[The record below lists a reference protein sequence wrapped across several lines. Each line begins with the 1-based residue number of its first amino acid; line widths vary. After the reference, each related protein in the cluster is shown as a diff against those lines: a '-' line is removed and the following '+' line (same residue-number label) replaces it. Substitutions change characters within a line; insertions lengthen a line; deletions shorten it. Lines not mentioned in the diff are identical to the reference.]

1 MEIRGIHDSELEEMI
16 DLQCRV
22 FRPDGH
28 ERYSQ
33 YVRTD
38 PSYRYDQSRVVVVN
52 EQIVSTLRVWEREI
66 RIGSIAVP
74 MGGIGGV
81 GTHPD
86 HQGAGYATALMKD
99 TITYMRTVGYDVGV
113 LFSAIPYVFYRKLGW
128 ASVPLAGFR
137 VTRRRNIGLE
147 ETEWRVE
154 TFDEGRDLEESITL
168 YHNHNAQQSG
178 SLVRVRSYWNSG
190 PARLRDIL
198 PTVVARRGD
207 RLGGYLNFQ
216 VGEKSTNILEVAYDQ
231 TQPEALTALVN
242 HLLQVC
248 DREGVEELHGDIP
261 HRHPMVDLL
270 IEGTAGDTFL
280 TGNSAMMLHPVN
292 LLSLFQRLLP
302 EFQARLD
309 AANKT
314 FTPVSICFALNDQEA
329 GLRLLDDGA
338 LQTFDAEEEAAI
350 HLALPGHLFWR
361 ALLGESSWS
370 QLEPTLHQ
378 GGIVVETEIAA
389 LLSILFPQRE
399 VIFWGPD
406 HY

>member
-1 MEIRGIHDSELEEMI
+1 MEIRGIRESELAEMI

-28 ERYSQ
+28 ERYWQ

-38 PSYRYDQSRVVVVN
+38 PSYRYDQSRVVVVKGR
-52 EQIVSTLRVWEREI
+52 IVSTLRVWEREM

-99 TITYMRTVGYDVGV
+99 TVTYMRTVGYDVGV
-113 LFSAIPYVFYRKLGW
+113 LFSAIPCAFYRKLGW

-137 VTRRRNIGLE
+137 VTRRQSAGLG

-154 TFDEGRDLEESITL
+154 PFDEERDLKASIVL
-168 YHNHNAQQSG
+168 YDGYNAERSG
-178 SLVRVRSYWNSG
+178 SLVRTRSYWNSG
-190 PARLRDIL
+190 PARLREIL
-198 PTVVARRGD
+198 PTVVARHED
-207 RLGGYLNFQ
+207 RFGGYLNFQ
-216 VGEKSTNILEVAYDQ
+216 VNGKSVNIFEVAYDRK
-231 TQPEALTALVN
+231 QPQALTALAS

-248 DREGVEELHGDIP
+248 EQEGVEELHGDMP
-261 HRHPMVDLL
+261 DRHPMVDLL
-270 IEGTAGDTFL
+270 VEGTAGDTFL
-280 TGNSAMMLHPVN
+280 TGNSAMMLYPVN
-292 LLSLFQRLLP
+292 LLALLQRLLP
-302 EFQARLD
+302 ELQTRLD
-309 AANKT
+309 AANQK
-314 FTPVSICFALNDQEA
+314 FAPISICFAVNDQEA
-329 GLRLLDDGA
+329 GLRLHDDGT
-338 LQTFDAEEEAAI
+338 LQTFDSDERAI
-350 HLALPGHLFWR
+350 RLTLPGHLFWR

-378 GGIVVETEIAA
+378 RRISVDVELAA
-389 LLSILFPQRE
+389 LLSILFPQQE

>member
-1 MEIRGIHDSELEEMI
+1 MEIRGVRESELAEMI
-16 DLQCRV
+16 DLQCRI

-28 ERYSQ
+28 ERYWD

-38 PSYRYDQSRVVVVN
+38 PSYRHHQSRAVVLN
-52 EQIVSTLRVWEREI
+52 GRIVSTLRVWEREM

-99 TITYMRTVGYDVGV
+99 TIDYMGMAGYDVGV
-113 LFSAIPYVFYRKLGW
+113 LFSAIPCDFYRKLGW

-137 VTRRRNIGLE
+137 VTRRRTVEIG

-154 TFDEGRDLEESITL
+154 TFDEERDLKASIAL
-168 YHNHNAQQSG
+168 YDSHNAQQSG
-178 SLVRVRSYWNSG
+178 SLVRTQSYWESG
-190 PARLRDIL
+190 PARLRHIL
-198 PTVVARRGD
+198 PTVVARNGD

-216 VGEKSTNILEVAYDQ
+216 VDGKSVNILEVAYGP
-231 TQPEALTALVN
+231 TQPQALTALVD

-248 DREGVEELHGDIP
+248 ERDGVEELYGDIS

-270 IEGTAGDTFL
+270 VEGTAGDTFL
-280 TGNSAMMLHPVN
+280 TGNSAMMLYPIN
-292 LLSLFQRLLP
+292 LLALFQRLLP
-302 EFQARLD
+302 EFQVRLD
-309 AANKT
+309 ATNQKFA
-314 FTPVSICFALNDQEA
+314 PLSICFVVNDQEA
-329 GLRLLDDGA
+329 GLRLLDDGT
-338 LQTFDAEEEAAI
+338 LQTLDSDEGAMR
-350 HLALPGHLFWR
+350 LMLPEHLFWR

-370 QLEPTLHQ
+370 QLGPTLHQ
-378 GGIVVETEIAA
+378 QRIAVEPELTS
-389 LLSILFPQRE
+389 LLSILFPQQE

>member
-1 MEIRGIHDSELEEMI
+1 MEIRGIRESELAEMI
-16 DLQCRV
+16 DLQCQV
-22 FRPDGH
+22 FRPDGQ
-28 ERYSQ
+28 ERYQQ

-52 EQIVSTLRVWEREI
+52 GRIVSTLRVWEREM

-81 GTHPD
+81 GTHPE
-86 HQGAGYATALMKD
+86 HQGRGYATALMKD
-99 TITYMRTVGYDVGV
+99 TIAYMRTVGYDVGV
-113 LFSAIPYVFYRKLGW
+113 LFSAIPCAFYRKLGW

-137 VTRRRNIGLE
+137 VTRRQTIGLE
-147 ETEWRVE
+147 ATEWRVGP
-154 TFDEGRDLEESITL
+154 FDEGRDIEASITL
-168 YHNHNAQQSG
+168 YDNHNAQQSG
-178 SLVRVRSYWNSG
+178 SLVRTRSYWESG

-216 VGEKSTNILEVAYDQ
+216 VDEKSVNILEVAYDRVHPQ
-231 TQPEALTALVN
+231 ALTALVI

-248 DREGVEELHGDIP
+248 EREGVEELHGDIP
-261 HRHPMVDLL
+261 HRHPMVNLL
-270 IEGTAGDTFL
+270 VEGTAGDTFL
-280 TGNSAMMLHPVN
+280 TGDSAMMLHPAN
-292 LLSLFQRLLP
+292 LPALFQRLLP
-302 EFQARLD
+302 ELQARLD
-309 AANKT
+309 AANQK
-314 FTPVSICFALNDQEA
+314 FTPVSVCFAVNDQEA
-329 GLRLLDDGA
+329 GLHLLDDGT
-338 LQTFDAEEEAAI
+338 LQTFDSDEGAI
-350 HLALPGHLFWR
+350 RLVLPGHLFWR

-378 GGIVVETEIAA
+378 GGIVVEPEIAA

>member
-1 MEIRGIHDSELEEMI
+1 MEIRGVHESELAEMI
-16 DLQCRV
+16 ELQCRV

-52 EQIVSTLRVWEREI
+52 GQIVSTLRVWEREM

-86 HQGAGYATALMKD
+86 HQGFGYATALMKD
-99 TITYMRTVGYDVGV
+99 TIPYMRTVGYDVGV
-113 LFSAIPYVFYRKLGW
+113 LFSAIPCAFYRKLGW
-128 ASVPLAGFR
+128 ASVPSAGFR
-137 VTRRRNIGLE
+137 VNRRQTIGLE
-147 ETEWRVE
+147 ATEWRVE
-154 TFDEGRDLEESITL
+154 PFDEGRDLEAAIAL
-168 YHNHNAQQSG
+168 YDRHNAEQSG
-178 SLVRVRSYWNSG
+178 SLVRTRSYWESG

-216 VGEKSTNILEVAYDQ
+216 VDEASVNILEVAYDRTHPQ
-231 TQPEALTALVN
+231 ALTALVS

-248 DREGVEELHGDIP
+248 EQEGVEDLHGHIP
-261 HRHPMVDLL
+261 HRHPLVDLL
-270 IEGTAGDTFL
+270 VEGTAGDIFL
-280 TGNSAMMLHPVN
+280 TGDSTMMLYAAN
-292 LLSLFQRLLP
+292 LPSLLRRLLP
-302 EFQARLD
+302 ELQTRLD
-309 AANKT
+309 MSNQKFA
-314 FTPVSICFALNDQEA
+314 PVSICFAVNEQEA
-329 GLRLLDDGA
+329 GLRLREDGT
-338 LQTFDAEEEAAI
+338 LQTLDSDEGAMR
-350 HLALPGHLFWR
+350 LALPGHLFWR
-361 ALLGESSWS
+361 ALLGESSWI
-370 QLEPTLHQ
+370 QLEPTLLQ
-378 GGIVVETEIAA
+378 GGIAVPTEIAV

>member
-1 MEIRGIHDSELEEMI
+1 MEIRGIRESELAEMI

-28 ERYSQ
+28 ERYRQ
-33 YVRTD
+33 YVHTD

-52 EQIVSTLRVWEREI
+52 GQIVSTLRVWEREM

-81 GTHPD
+81 GTDPD

-99 TITYMRTVGYDVGV
+99 TISYMRTVGYDVGV
-113 LFSAIPYVFYRKLGW
+113 LFSAIPCSFYRKLGW

-137 VTRRRNIGLE
+137 VTRRGTIELAP
-147 ETEWRVE
+147 TEWRVE
-154 TFDEGRDLEESITL
+154 PFDEKRDIEASITL
-168 YHNHNAQQSG
+168 YDNHNAQQSG
-178 SLVRVRSYWNSG
+178 SLVRTRSYWGSG

-207 RLGGYLNFQ
+207 SLGGYLNFQ
-216 VGEKSTNILEVAYDQ
+216 VGDKSVNILEVAYDRAHPQ
-231 TQPEALTALVN
+231 ALAALVS

-248 DREGVEELHGDIP
+248 EREEVEALHGDIP

-270 IEGTAGDTFL
+270 VEGTAGDTFL
-280 TGNSAMMLHPVN
+280 TGNSAMMLYPVN
-292 LLSLFQRLLP
+292 IFSLFQRLLP
-302 EFQARLD
+302 ELQARLD
-309 AANKT
+309 ASNQKFA
-314 FTPVSICFALNDQEA
+314 PVSICFAVNDQKVS
-329 GLRLLDDGA
+329 LRLRDDGT
-338 LQTFDAEEEAAI
+338 LQIFDSDKAAI
-350 HLALPGHLFWR
+350 RLALPGHLFWR
-361 ALLGESSWS
+361 ALLGESNWS

-378 GGIVVETEIAA
+378 QGIAVETEIAA
-389 LLSILFPQRE
+389 LLSILFPQQE

>member
-1 MEIRGIHDSELEEMI
+1 MEIRGVCESELTEMI

-28 ERYSQ
+28 ERYRQ

-38 PSYRYDQSRVVVVN
+38 PSYRYDQSRVVLVN
-52 EQIVSTLRVWEREI
+52 GEIVSTLRVWEREM

-86 HQGAGYATALMKD
+86 HQGTGYATALMKD
-99 TITYMRTVGYDVGV
+99 TISYMRTVGYDVGV
-113 LFSAIPYVFYRKLGW
+113 LFSAIPCAFYRKLGW

-137 VTRRRNIGLE
+137 VTRRRTIGLE
-147 ETEWRVE
+147 EAEWRVE
-154 TFDEGRDLEESITL
+154 PFDEGRDLEPAIAL
-168 YHNHNAQQSG
+168 YDKHNAEQSG
-178 SLVRVRSYWNSG
+178 SLVRVRSYWKSG

-198 PTVVARRGD
+198 PTVVARRENS
-207 RLGGYLNFQ
+207 LGGYLNFQ
-216 VGEKSTNILEVAYDQ
+216 VGEKSVNVLEVVYDR
-231 TQPEALTALVN
+231 TQPETLTALVN

-248 DREGVEELHGDIP
+248 EREGVEELHGDIP

-270 IEGTAGDTFL
+270 VEGTAGDTFL
-280 TGNSAMMLHPVN
+280 TGNSAMMLYPVN
-292 LLSLFQRLLP
+292 LLSLFQRILP
-302 EFQARLD
+302 ELQARLD
-309 AANKT
+309 AANQT
-314 FTPVSICFALNDQEA
+314 FVPVSICFALNDQEA
-329 GLRLLDDGA
+329 GLCLQDDGT
-338 LQTFDAEEEAAI
+338 LHISDSDEGVI
-350 HLALPGHLFWR
+350 RLALPGHLFWR

-370 QLEPTLHQ
+370 QLEPTLRQQ
-378 GGIVVETEIAA
+378 GIAVEPEIAA

>member
-1 MEIRGIHDSELEEMI
+1 MEIRGVRESELATMI

-33 YVRTD
+33 YVHTD

-52 EQIVSTLRVWEREI
+52 GQIVSTLRVWEREM

-81 GTHPD
+81 GTDPD
-86 HQGAGYATALMKD
+86 HQGTGYATALMKD
-99 TITYMRTVGYDVGV
+99 TIAYMHRVGYDVGV
-113 LFSAIPYVFYRKLGW
+113 LFSAIPCAFYRKLGW

-137 VTRRRNIGLE
+137 VTRRRIIDLE
-147 ETEWRVE
+147 PTEWHVE
-154 TFDEGRDLEESITL
+154 PFDEVRDLEPAIAL
-168 YHNHNAQQSG
+168 YDKHNVQQSG
-178 SLVRVRSYWNSG
+178 SLVRVRSYWESG

-198 PTVVARRGD
+198 PTVVARHGD
-207 RLGGYLNFQ
+207 RFGGYLNFQ
-216 VGEKSTNILEVAYDQ
+216 MGEKSANILEVAYDR
-231 TQPEALTALVN
+231 TQPATLTALVS

-248 DREGVEELHGDIP
+248 EREGVGELQGDIP

-270 IEGTAGDTFL
+270 VEGTAGDTFL
-280 TGNSAMMLHPVN
+280 TGNSAMMLYAAN
-292 LLSLFQRLLP
+292 LPALFQRLLP
-302 EFQARLD
+302 ELQARLN
-309 AANKT
+309 AANQEFAST
-314 FTPVSICFALNDQEA
+314 LICLVVNDQEA
-329 GLRLLDDGA
+329 GLRLLDNGT
-338 LQTFDAEEEAAI
+338 LQTFDSDEEAI
-350 HLALPGHLFWR
+350 RLALPGHLFWR

-370 QLEPTLHQ
+370 QLEPTLRQ
-378 GGIVVETEIAA
+378 GGIAVEPEIAA

-399 VIFWGPD
+399 VIFWAPD

>member
-1 MEIRGIHDSELEEMI
+1 MEIRGVRESELAEMI
-16 DLQCRV
+16 DLQCQV

-28 ERYSQ
+28 ERYWG

-52 EQIVSTLRVWEREI
+52 GRIVSTLRVWEREI

-99 TITYMRTVGYDVGV
+99 TTAYMRTVGYDVGV
-113 LFSAIPYVFYRKLGW
+113 LFSAIPCAFYRKVGW

-137 VTRRRNIGLE
+137 VTRRQSIGLGE
-147 ETEWRVE
+147 MEWRVE
-154 TFDEGRDLEESITL
+154 PFDEERDLEPSIAL
-168 YHNHNAQQSG
+168 YDRYNAQQSG
-178 SLVRVRSYWNSG
+178 SLVRTRSYWGSG
-190 PARLRDIL
+190 PARLRGIL
-198 PTVVARRGD
+198 PTVVARQGS

-216 VGEKSTNILEVAYDQ
+216 VEGKSANILEVAHDQ
-231 TQPEALTALVN
+231 TQPQALTALVS

-248 DREGVEELHGDIP
+248 EREGVEGLYGDIP

-270 IEGTAGDTFL
+270 IEGTAGDLFL
-280 TGNSAMMLHPVN
+280 TGNSAMMLYPAN
-292 LLSLFQRLLP
+292 LLAVLQRLLP
-302 EFQARLD
+302 ELQIRLD
-309 AANKT
+309 AASQKFVPISVYFVVN
-314 FTPVSICFALNDQEA
+314 NQEA
-329 GLRLLDDGA
+329 GLRLLDDGS
-338 LQTFDAEEEAAI
+338 LQTFDSDEGAI
-350 HLALPGHLFWR
+350 RLALPGHLFWR

-378 GGIVVETEIAA
+378 QGISVEAELAA
-389 LLSILFPQRE
+389 LLSTLLPQRE
-399 VIFWGPD
+399 LIFWSPD

>member
-1 MEIRGIHDSELEEMI
+1 MEIRGVRESEIAEMI

-28 ERYSQ
+28 ERYRQ

-38 PSYRYDQSRVVVVN
+38 PSYRYDQSRVVVVDG
-52 EQIVSTLRVWEREI
+52 QIISTLRVWEREM

-81 GTHPD
+81 GTDPD

-99 TITYMRTVGYDVGV
+99 TIAYMRTVGYDVGV
-113 LFSAIPYVFYRKLGW
+113 LFSAIPCVFYRKLGW

-137 VTRRRNIGLE
+137 VTRRGAIDLAP
-147 ETEWRVE
+147 TEWRVE
-154 TFDEGRDLEESITL
+154 PFDEKRDLGASITL
-168 YHNHNAQQSG
+168 YDNHNAQQSG
-178 SLVRVRSYWNSG
+178 SLVRTQSYWGSG

-216 VGEKSTNILEVAYDQ
+216 VGGKSVNILEVAYDRA
-231 TQPEALTALVN
+231 QPQALTALIS

-248 DREGVEELHGDIP
+248 ERKEVEELHGDIP

-270 IEGTAGDTFL
+270 VEGMAGDTFL
-280 TGNSAMMLHPVN
+280 AGNSSMMLYATN
-292 LLSLFQRLLP
+292 LVSLFQRLLP
-302 EFQARLD
+302 ELQARLD
-309 AANKT
+309 ASNQGL
-314 FTPVSICFALNDQEA
+314 TPVSVCFAVNDQEA
-329 GLRLLDDGA
+329 GLRLLNDGT
-338 LQTFDAEEEAAI
+338 LQIFDSEEAAI
-350 HLALPGHLFWR
+350 RLALPGHLFWR
-361 ALLGESSWS
+361 ALLGESGWS
-370 QLEPTLHQ
+370 QLEPTLDQ
-378 GGIVVETEIAA
+378 QGIVVETGIAA
-389 LLSILFPQRE
+389 LLSVLFPQRE

>member
-1 MEIRGIHDSELEEMI
+1 MEIRGVRESELTEMI

-28 ERYSQ
+28 ERYRQ

-52 EQIVSTLRVWEREI
+52 GQIVSTLRVWEREM

-99 TITYMRTVGYDVGV
+99 TIAYMRTVGYDVGV
-113 LFSAIPYVFYRKLGW
+113 LFSAIPCAFYRKLGW
-128 ASVPLAGFR
+128 GSMPLAGFR
-137 VTRRRNIGLE
+137 VTRRRSVELGE
-147 ETEWRVE
+147 AEWRVE
-154 TFDEGRDLEESITL
+154 PFDEGRDLEAAIAL
-168 YHNHNAQQSG
+168 YDRYNAKQSG
-178 SLVRVRSYWNSG
+178 SLVRVRSYWDSG
-190 PARLRDIL
+190 PARLRAIL
-198 PTVVARRGD
+198 PTVVARHGD

-216 VGEKSTNILEVAYDQ
+216 VNGESVNILEVAHER
-231 TQPEALTALVN
+231 TQPEALTALVSY
-242 HLLQVC
+242 LLQVC
-248 DREGVEELHGDIP
+248 ERKGIEELHGDIP
-261 HRHPMVDLL
+261 HRHPMIDLL
-270 IEGTAGDTFL
+270 VEGTMGDTFL
-280 TGNSAMMLHPVN
+280 TGNSAMMLYPVN

-302 EFQARLD
+302 ELQIRLD
-309 AANKT
+309 AAHQT
-314 FTPVSICFALNDQEA
+314 FDPVSLCFAVNDQEVV
-329 GLRLLDDGA
+329 LRLQDDGT
-338 LQTFDAEEEAAI
+338 LQTFDSDEGAI
-350 HLALPGHLFWR
+350 RLALPGHLFWR
-361 ALLGESSWS
+361 VLLGESTWT

-378 GGIVVETEIAA
+378 RGIVVETEIAA

>member
-1 MEIRGIHDSELEEMI
+1 MEIRGIRESELAEMI

-52 EQIVSTLRVWEREI
+52 GEIVSTLRVWKREM

-81 GTHPD
+81 GTHPE
-86 HQGAGYATALMKD
+86 HQGIGYATALMKD
-99 TITYMRTVGYDVGV
+99 TIAYMRTVDYDVGV
-113 LFSAIPYVFYRKLGW
+113 LFSAIPCAFYRKLGW

-137 VTRRRNIGLE
+137 VTRRVSVGLG
-147 ETEWRVE
+147 ETDWGVVP
-154 TFDEGRDLEESITL
+154 FDEDRDLKDCIAL
-168 YHNHNAQQSG
+168 YDQHNAQQSG
-178 SLVRVRSYWNSG
+178 SLVRVRSYWESG
-190 PARLRDIL
+190 PARLREIL
-198 PTVVARRGD
+198 PTVVARSENK
-207 RLGGYLNFQ
+207 LGGYLNFQ
-216 VGEKSTNILEVAYDQ
+216 VGEKSVNILEVAYDR

-242 HLLQVC
+242 HLLEIC
-248 DREGVEELHGDIP
+248 ERKDVEELHGDIP

-270 IEGTAGDTFL
+270 VEGTAGDTFL
-280 TGNSAMMLHPVN
+280 TGNAAMMLYPVN

-302 EFQARLD
+302 ELQVRLD
-309 AANKT
+309 AVNQT
-314 FTPVSICFALNDQEA
+314 SGPVSIRFAVNDQEA
-329 GLRLLDDGA
+329 GLRLLDDGT
-338 LQTFDAEEEAAI
+338 LQTFDSDEKVVR
-350 HLALPGHLFWR
+350 LALPGHLFWR
-361 ALLGESSWS
+361 MLLGESGWT
-370 QLEPTLHQ
+370 QLEPTLQQQ
-378 GGIVVETEIAA
+378 GIAVEPEIAA
-389 LLSILFPQRE
+389 LLSTLFPQRE

>member
-1 MEIRGIHDSELEEMI
+1 MEIRGVRESELPEMI
-16 DLQCRV
+16 DLQCQI

-28 ERYSQ
+28 ERYQQ
-33 YVRTD
+33 YVHTD
-38 PSYRYDQSRVVVVN
+38 PSYQYDQSRVVVVN
-52 EQIVSTLRVWEREI
+52 GRIVSTLRVWEREM

-99 TITYMRTVGYDVGV
+99 TITYMRAVGYDVGV
-113 LFSAIPYVFYRKLGW
+113 LFSAIPCTFYRKLGW

-137 VTRRRNIGLE
+137 VTRRVSVGLGK
-147 ETEWRVE
+147 TDWGVVP
-154 TFDEGRDLEESITL
+154 FDEARDLEDCIAL
-168 YHNHNAQQSG
+168 YDQHNAQQSG
-178 SLVRVRSYWNSG
+178 SLVRVRSYWGSG

-198 PTVVARRGD
+198 PTVVVRHGD

-216 VGEKSTNILEVAYDQ
+216 VGEKSVNILEVAYDR
-231 TQPEALTALVN
+231 TQPQALTALVT

-248 DREGVEELHGDIP
+248 EREDVEELHGDIP
-261 HRHPMVDLL
+261 HRHPIVDLL

-280 TGNSAMMLHPVN
+280 TGNSAMMLYAVN

-302 EFQARLD
+302 ELQDRLD
-309 AANKT
+309 TSNQK
-314 FTPVSICFALNDQEA
+314 FSPISVCFAVNDQES
-329 GLRLLDDGA
+329 GLRLLDDGT
-338 LQTFDAEEEAAI
+338 LQTFDSDELAI
-350 HLALPGHLFWR
+350 RLALPGHLFWR
-361 ALLGESSWS
+361 ALLGESSWP
-370 QLEPTLHQ
+370 QLEPTLYQ
-378 GGIVVETEIAA
+378 GGITVDAEIST

>member
-1 MEIRGIHDSELEEMI
+1 MEIRGVCESELAEMI
-16 DLQCRV
+16 NLQCRV

-28 ERYSQ
+28 ERYRQ

-52 EQIVSTLRVWEREI
+52 GQIVSTLRVWEREI
-66 RIGSIAVP
+66 RIGSTAVP

-81 GTHPD
+81 GTDPE
-86 HQGAGYATALMKD
+86 HQGAGYATALMND
-99 TITYMRTVGYDVGV
+99 TISYMRTVGYDVGV
-113 LFSAIPYVFYRKLGW
+113 LFSAIPCAFYRKLGW

-147 ETEWRVE
+147 ETEWHVE
-154 TFDEGRDLEESITL
+154 PFDEGRDLEESITL
-168 YHNHNAQQSG
+168 YDNHNAQQSG
-178 SLVRVRSYWNSG
+178 SLVRTRSYWGSG

-198 PTVVARRGD
+198 PTIVARHGN

-216 VGEKSTNILEVAYDQ
+216 VGNQSVNILEVAYDQ
-231 TQPEALTALVN
+231 TQPKALTALVS

-248 DREGVEELHGDIP
+248 EREEVEEFHGDIP

-280 TGNSAMMLHPVN
+280 TGNSAMMLYAVN
-292 LLSLFQRLLP
+292 LPSLFQRLLP
-302 EFQARLD
+302 ELQARLD
-309 AANKT
+309 AANQK
-314 FTPVSICFALNDQEA
+314 FTPASICFAVNDQEV
-329 GLRLLDDGA
+329 GLRLQDDGL
-338 LQTFDAEEEAAI
+338 LQTSDSIEGAI
-350 HLALPGHLFWR
+350 RLAVPGHLFWR
-361 ALLGESSWS
+361 ALLGESSWN

-378 GGIVVETEIAA
+378 QGIVVEAEISA
-389 LLSILFPQRE
+389 LLSILFPQQE
-399 VIFWGPD
+399 VIFWAPD

>member
-1 MEIRGIHDSELEEMI
+1 MEIRGIHGSELEEMI

-52 EQIVSTLRVWEREI
+52 GQIVSTLRVWEREM

-99 TITYMRTVGYDVGV
+99 TITYMRGAGYDVGV
-113 LFSAIPYVFYRKLGW
+113 LFSAIPCAFYRKLGW

-147 ETEWRVE
+147 ETKWRVE
-154 TFDEGRDLEESITL
+154 PFDEGRDLEESITL
-168 YHNHNAQQSG
+168 YDSHNAQQSG

-216 VGEKSTNILEVAYDQ
+216 VGEKSANILEVAYDQ

-248 DREGVEELHGDIP
+248 ERQGVEELHGDIP

-280 TGNSAMMLHPVN
+280 TGNSAMMLYAVN
-292 LLSLFQRLLP
+292 LPALFQRLLP
-302 EFQARLD
+302 ELQARLD
-309 AANKT
+309 AANEQ
-314 FTPVSICFALNDQEA
+314 FTPVSICFVLNDQQV
-329 GLRLLDDGA
+329 GLRLRDDGT
-338 LQTFDAEEEAAI
+338 LQTGDSDEQAI
-350 HLALPGHLFWR
+350 RLALPGHLFWR

-378 GGIVVETEIAA
+378 QGIVVKAELVT
-389 LLSILFPQRE
+389 LLSTLLPQRE
-399 VIFWGPD
+399 VIFWAPD

>member
-1 MEIRGIHDSELEEMI
+1 MEIRGVRESELAEMI
-16 DLQCRV
+16 ELQCRV

-28 ERYSQ
+28 ERYSG

-52 EQIVSTLRVWEREI
+52 GRIVSTLRVWEREI

-99 TITYMRTVGYDVGV
+99 TTAYMGTVGYDVGV
-113 LFSAIPYVFYRKLGW
+113 LFSAIPCVFYRKLGW

-137 VTRRRNIGLE
+137 VTRRRSIGLG

-154 TFDEGRDLEESITL
+154 PFDEERDLEPSIAL
-168 YHNHNAQQSG
+168 YDRYNAQQSG
-178 SLVRVRSYWNSG
+178 SLVRTRSYWGSG
-190 PARLRDIL
+190 PALLRGIL
-198 PTVVARRGD
+198 PTVVARQGN

-216 VGEKSTNILEVAYDQ
+216 VEGKSANILEVAHDQ
-231 TQPEALTALVN
+231 TQPQALTALVS
-242 HLLQVC
+242 HLLRVC
-248 DREGVEELHGDIP
+248 EREGVEELYGDIP

-270 IEGTAGDTFL
+270 VEGTAGDLSL
-280 TGNSAMMLHPVN
+280 TGNSAMMLYPVN
-292 LLSLFQRLLP
+292 LPALLQRFLP
-302 EFQARLD
+302 ELQARLD
-309 AANKT
+309 AANQE
-314 FTPVSICFALNDQEA
+314 FNPVSICFVVNDQEA
-329 GLRLLDDGA
+329 GLRLLDDGT
-338 LQTFDAEEEAAI
+338 LQTFGSDEDAI
-350 HLALPGHLFWR
+350 RLTLPGHLFWR

-370 QLEPTLHQ
+370 QLEPALHQ
-378 GGIVVETEIAA
+378 QGISVDAELAA
-389 LLSILFPQRE
+389 LLSTLLPQRE
-399 VIFWGPD
+399 LIFWSPD

>member
-1 MEIRGIHDSELEEMI
+1 MEIRGVRESELAEMI
-16 DLQCRV
+16 DLQCQV

-28 ERYSQ
+28 ERYWG

-52 EQIVSTLRVWEREI
+52 GRIVSTLRVWEREI

-99 TITYMRTVGYDVGV
+99 TTAYMRTVGYDVGV
-113 LFSAIPYVFYRKLGW
+113 LFSAIPCAFYRKLGW

-137 VTRRRNIGLE
+137 VTRRRNIGLG
-147 ETEWRVE
+147 ETEWHVE
-154 TFDEGRDLEESITL
+154 PFDEGRDLEPAIAL
-168 YHNHNAQQSG
+168 YDKHNAQQSG
-178 SLVRVRSYWNSG
+178 SLVRTRSYWGSG
-190 PARLRDIL
+190 PARLRGIL
-198 PTVVARRGD
+198 PTVVARQGN

-216 VGEKSTNILEVAYDQ
+216 VEGKSANILEVAHDQ
-231 TQPEALTALVN
+231 TQPQALTALVS

-248 DREGVEELHGDIP
+248 EREGVEELSGDIP

-270 IEGTAGDTFL
+270 IEGTAGDLFL
-280 TGNSAMMLHPVN
+280 TGNSAMMLYPAN
-292 LLSLFQRLLP
+292 LLAVLQRLLP
-302 EFQARLD
+302 ELQIRLD
-309 AANKT
+309 AASQK
-314 FTPVSICFALNDQEA
+314 FVPISVCFVVNNQEA
-329 GLRLLDDGA
+329 GLRLLDDGS
-338 LQTFDAEEEAAI
+338 LQTFDSDEGAI
-350 HLALPGHLFWR
+350 RLALPGHLFWR

-378 GGIVVETEIAA
+378 QGISVEAGLAA
-389 LLSILFPQRE
+389 LLSTLLPQRE
-399 VIFWGPD
+399 LIFWSPD